1 MENLDTL
8 TAEPLDIQPSL
19 KKKWSQNGSNLELFS
34 LIIMFEKKT
43 VPLTK
48 VVPFAKTAPQWS
60 RFP

>member
-1 MENLDTL
+1 MYTEKKIGAKMAPHWSFFGKRLQFL
-8 TAEPLDIQPSL
+8 KVEPY
-19 KKKWSQNGSNLELFS
+19 FF

-48 VVPFAKTAPQWS
+48 VVPFAKMAPQWS